1 LTATARE
8 VLDRYVCFCYGS
20 FQLCN
25 QTNQHLY
32 REGKRFVNE
41 SMGYKEIPEYTLKQ
55 PYAMRCMVYDA
66 RIAPEEG
73 QGPGHH
79 NR

>member
-1 LTATARE
+1 M
-8 VLDRYVCFCYGS
+8 
-20 FQLCN
+20 
-25 QTNQHLY
+25 
-32 REGKRFVNE
+32 NE